1 MIEISEQITRALV
14 LLRRS
19 PGGAAVI
26 AEQTAIALQRRGLA
40 TAEPRDITQRRFRI
54 PQVRATLTPQGAA
67 LAASAEQRLKQALKE
82 TKA

>member
-1 MIEISEQITRALV
+1 MIEISEQMTRALV

-26 AEQTAIALQRRGLA
+26 SEHTAEALKRRGLVS
-40 TAEPRDITQRRFRI
+40 AEPRDISQRRFRY

-67 LAASAEQRLKQALKE
+67 LAANAEHRLTQAMKE